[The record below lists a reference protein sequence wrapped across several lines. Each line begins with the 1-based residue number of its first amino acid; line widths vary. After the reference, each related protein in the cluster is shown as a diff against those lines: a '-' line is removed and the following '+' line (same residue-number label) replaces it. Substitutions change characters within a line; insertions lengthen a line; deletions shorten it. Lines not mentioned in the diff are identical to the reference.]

1 MDSLGDYI
9 YLIIIAIAGISS
21 ILGKRKK
28 KASGESESLPGLP
41 DFEDFLPDQTVY
53 SEPVRPVYQ
62 ELKKKEKPASI
73 PSYDTVKD
81 ISVLKAK
88 KQVMQSQ
95 RHFVGS
101 EVVESDDA
109 SFNIL
114 ELDTP
119 DEVKKAFIY
128 SEIFNRKY

>member
-28 KASGESESLPGLP
+28 KALEESESLPGLP
-41 DFEDFLPDQTVY
+41 DFEDFLPDPTVY
-53 SEPVRPVYQ
+53 TEPVRPVYQ
-62 ELKKKEKPASI
+62 ELKKREKPLEI

-81 ISVLKAK
+81 FSVMKAN
-88 KQVMQSQ
+88 KQVE
-95 RHFVGS
+95 RPRKHFVGS
-101 EVVESDDA
+101 EVVESEDM

-119 DEVKKAFIY
+119 DEVRKAFIY

>member
-28 KASGESESLPGLP
+28 KASEESESLPGLP

-62 ELKKKEKPASI
+62 ELKKRDKPVDI

-81 ISVLKAK
+81 FSVLKAK
-88 KQVMQSQ
+88 KQVEQP
-95 RHFVGS
+95 RKHFVGS
-101 EVVESDDA
+101 EVVESDDM

-119 DEVKKAFIY
+119 DEVRKAFIY